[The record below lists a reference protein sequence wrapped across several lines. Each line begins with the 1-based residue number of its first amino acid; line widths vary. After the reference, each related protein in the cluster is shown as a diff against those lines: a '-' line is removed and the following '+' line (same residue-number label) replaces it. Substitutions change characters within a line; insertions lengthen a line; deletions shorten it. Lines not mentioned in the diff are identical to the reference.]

1 MPCTTLPV
9 PLPGAAKGCGAMLVS
24 KRSGAGA
31 SPTAAGMSPDPLP
44 SLSSSELE
52 TLLAALDPRLD
63 GFGAGDCLD
72 DASAFLERLAGS
84 ENPPGTDAGDPKP
97 PAGLLQQWLAI
108 WRQAGGNRQTLA
120 LMVATL
126 LAERGQP
133 PAAAE
138 SLLPAPQD
146 GGP

>member
-1 MPCTTLPV
+1 MFWGWCQPDR
-9 PLPGAAKGCGAMLVS
+9 G
-24 KRSGAGA
+24 R
-31 SPTAAGMSPDPLP
+31 MSPDPLP
-44 SLSSSELE
+44 SLSSPELE

-63 GFGAGDCLD
+63 GFGAGDSCLD

-84 ENPPGTDAGDPKP
+84 ADQPGTDAGDANP

-108 WRQAGGNRQTLA
+108 WREAGGNRQTLA
-120 LMVATL
+120 LLVATL

-146 GGP
+146 DGP

>member
-1 MPCTTLPV
+1 
-9 PLPGAAKGCGAMLVS
+9 MLWGWCQPD
-24 KRSGAGA
+24 RGR
-31 SPTAAGMSPDPLP
+31 MSPDPLP

-63 GFGAGDCLD
+63 GFGSGDSCLD

-84 ENPPGTDAGDPKP
+84 EDQPATDAGDPQP
-97 PAGLLQQWLAI
+97 PLPVLQHWLAI
-108 WRQAGGNRQTLA
+108 WREAGGNRQTLA
-120 LMVATL
+120 LLVATL
-126 LAERGQP
+126 LAERGQI

-146 GGP
+146 DGP

>member
-1 MPCTTLPV
+1 
-9 PLPGAAKGCGAMLVS
+9 MLGS
-24 KRSGAGA
+24 TSSGAGA

-44 SLSSSELE
+44 SLSSPDLE

-63 GFGAGDCLD
+63 GFGAGDSCLD

-84 ENPPGTDAGDPKP
+84 GDPPATGADDPQP
-97 PAGLLQQWLAI
+97 PAPLVQQWIAI

-120 LMVATL
+120 LLVATL
-126 LAERGQP
+126 LAERGHP
-133 PAAAE
+133 LAAAE

-146 GGP
+146 DGP

>member
-1 MPCTTLPV
+1 
-9 PLPGAAKGCGAMLVS
+9 
-24 KRSGAGA
+24 
-31 SPTAAGMSPDPLP
+31 MSPDPLP
-44 SLSSSELE
+44 SLSSPELE

-63 GFGAGDCLD
+63 GFGAGDSCLD

-84 ENPPGTDAGDPKP
+84 AERQGTDSGEADP

-108 WRQAGGNRQTLA
+108 WREAGGNRQTLA
-120 LMVATL
+120 LLVATL

-146 GGP
+146 DGP

>member
-1 MPCTTLPV
+1 
-9 PLPGAAKGCGAMLVS
+9 MLGS
-24 KRSGAGA
+24 ASFGAGT

-44 SLSSSELE
+44 SLSSPDLE

-63 GFGAGDCLD
+63 GFGAGDSCLD

-84 ENPPGTDAGDPKP
+84 DDRPGTDAGDPKP

-108 WRQAGGNRQTLA
+108 WREAGGNRQTLA
-120 LMVATL
+120 LLVATL

-146 GGP
+146 DGPC

>member
-1 MPCTTLPV
+1 
-9 PLPGAAKGCGAMLVS
+9 
-24 KRSGAGA
+24 
-31 SPTAAGMSPDPLP
+31 MSPDPLP
-44 SLSSSELE
+44 SLSSPELE

-63 GFGAGDCLD
+63 GFGAGDSCLD

-84 ENPPGTDAGDPKP
+84 EKPPGTDADDSKP

-108 WRQAGGNRQTLA
+108 WRDAGGNRQTLA
-120 LMVATL
+120 LLVATL

-133 PAAAE
+133 PATAE

-146 GGP
+146 DGP